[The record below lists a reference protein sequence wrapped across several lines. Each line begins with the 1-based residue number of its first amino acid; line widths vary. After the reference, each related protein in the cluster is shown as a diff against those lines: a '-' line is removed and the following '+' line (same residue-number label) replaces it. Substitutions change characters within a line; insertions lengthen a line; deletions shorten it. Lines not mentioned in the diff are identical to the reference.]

1 MHCKAHI
8 WFHALQAR
16 HTLHPAGTAMLWQTQ
31 TEAHAVMGAANA
43 GTVNTGWN
51 DPRAWLMD
59 VPGEGSSPIMLLT
72 MTVS

>member
-1 MHCKAHI
+1 
-8 WFHALQAR
+8 
-16 HTLHPAGTAMLWQTQ
+16 MLWQTQ

>member
-1 MHCKAHI
+1 
-8 WFHALQAR
+8 
-16 HTLHPAGTAMLWQTQ
+16 MLWQTQ

-51 DPRAWLMD
+51 DPRAWLMHGLD
-59 VPGEGSSPIMLLT
+59 EGSSPIMLLT